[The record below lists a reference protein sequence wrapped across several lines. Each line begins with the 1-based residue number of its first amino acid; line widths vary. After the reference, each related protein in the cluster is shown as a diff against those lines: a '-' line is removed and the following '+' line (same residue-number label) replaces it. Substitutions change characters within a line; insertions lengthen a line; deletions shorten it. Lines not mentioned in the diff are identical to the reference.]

1 MDPITA
7 KLMSAAGVASD
18 PIYVDDVF
26 SCDAYQGN
34 GSTQSIANGIDL
46 AGEGGLVWVKERSGS
61 DSHYLFDT
69 ERGAGF
75 AINTNTTN
83 AQASDTQISSQ
94 KDLYQFNSTGYSIG
108 QNYNSYV
115 NYNNAYYGSWT
126 FRKCP
131 GFFDV
136 VKYTGDGQAGRQISH
151 SLGSTPG
158 MVIVKRIDVGSSK
171 WAVWH
176 TGAGDNYRLYL
187 NENASQSYTNSHIR
201 SASST
206 TFTVGSDYDVNTSG
220 GAEYIAYIFANDD
233 QSFGT
238 AGNESIIKCGSYS
251 GNSGS
256 QSINVGFEPQYVL
269 VKGKNNTSNWQIHDT
284 SRKFALIGTGEAGSL
299 RANKDWPE
307 YVNANRMHV
316 TRTGFEF
323 DSESSSDCN
332 ASGVTYIYMAIR
344 RENKPPEAATDVFKP
359 IVDNA
364 SQNKSVGFPI
374 DLCISQSTNG
384 ANANWSDR
392 LRSLITRTGT
402 HYVHSYYF
410 TTANSSAET
419 TDHSGNQDTGV
430 VDFDYEGFTQANA
443 STEMSTLSFKRAPG
457 FFDMVGYPG
466 TSTIR
471 TQAHSLGVVPEMIM
485 IKDRDGNYPTLW
497 VNGMSTSASVSP
509 AETGGE
515 TYSKNPHNG
524 TAPTASVFTLRN
536 ESDVNFNGH
545 DYIAY
550 LWATLAGISKVGT
563 YTGTGND
570 LDIDCGFTNGARFVL
585 VKRYDANGNWIYWTS
600 EMGIVSGGE
609 SYLRWN
615 TSNSKQT
622 GYDYIDPLNS
632 GFTITSNA
640 PSELNA
646 SSGKYLFLA
655 IA

>member
-1 MDPITA
+1 MDPVTA
-7 KLMSAAGVASD
+7 KLMSAAGAASD

-26 SCDAYQGN
+26 AASAYQGATN
-34 GSTQSIANGIDL
+34 AALSITNGIDL
-46 AGEGGLVWVKERSGS
+46 AGEGGLVWTKNRGSSS
-61 DSHYLFDT
+61 DSHILYDT
-69 ERGAGF
+69 ERGKTKRLSTD
-75 AINTNTTN
+75 NTDAESTDANE
-83 AQASDTQISSQ
+83 ISSF
-94 KDLYQFNSTGYSIG
+94 DSNGYSLDANG
-108 QNYNSYV
+108 GSLNGNGE
-115 NYNNAYYGSWT
+115 YYCSWT

-187 NENASQSYTNSHIR
+187 NENTSQNYTDSHIR

-206 TFTVGSDYDVNTSG
+206 TFTVGTDYDVNTTG
-220 GAEYIAYIFANDD
+220 GAEYIAYIFANND

-269 VKGKNNTSNWQIHDT
+269 VKGKNTVSNWQIHDT

-299 RANKDWPE
+299 RANKNWPE

-332 ASGVTYIYMAIR
+332 SSGVTYIYMAIR
-344 RENKPPEAATDVFKP
+344 RENKPPEAATEVFKP
-359 IVDNA
+359 IVSTSAN
-364 SQNKSVGFPI
+364 NKDVGFPI
-374 DLCISQSTNG
+374 DLCISQRTNG
-384 ANANWSDR
+384 ANCNWSDR

-410 TTANSSAET
+410 TTANSNAET
-419 TDHSGNQDTGV
+419 TDNSASQDTHV
-430 VDFDYEGFTQANA
+430 VDFDYEGFTQATSN
-443 STEMSTLSFKRAPG
+443 ELSTLNFKRAPG
-457 FFDMVGYPG
+457 FFDMVGYAG
-466 TSTIR
+466 TSTVR

-515 TYSKNPHNG
+515 SYSKNPHNG
-524 TAPTASVFTLRN
+524 TAPTSSVFTLRN

-585 VKRYDANGNWIYWTS
+585 VKRYDTTGNWIYWTS
-600 EMGIVSGGE
+600 EMGIVSGTE
-609 SYLRWN
+609 AYLRWN
-615 TSNSKQT
+615 TSNSKAT

>member
-7 KLMSAAGVASD
+7 KLMSAAGAASD

-26 SCDAYQGN
+26 AASPYQGT
-34 GSTQSIANGIDL
+34 GSTLTIDDGIDL
-46 AGEGGLVWVKERSGS
+46 SGEGGMVWIKGRSNTTNNMPW
-61 DSHYLFDT
+61 DP
-69 ERGAGF
+69 ERGARKYL
-75 AINTNTTN
+75 ITDSTN
-83 AQASDTQISSQ
+83 AESTSGSNAGLT
-94 KDLYQFNSTGYSIG
+94 QFNSNGFTLGS
-108 QNYNSYV
+108 NWNTENFSP
-115 NYNNAYYGSWT
+115 YYYCAWT

-158 MVIVKRIDVGSSK
+158 MVIVKRIDAGSSK

-187 NENASQSYTNSHIR
+187 NENTSQNYTDSHIR

-220 GAEYIAYIFANDD
+220 GAEYIAYIFANND

-256 QSINVGFEPQYVL
+256 QSINVGFEPQFVL
-269 VKGKNNTSNWQIHDT
+269 VKGKNTTSNWQIHDT

-344 RENKPPEAATDVFKP
+344 RENKPPEAATEVFKP
-359 IVDNA
+359 IVSTSAN
-364 SQNKSVGFPI
+364 NKDVGFPI
-374 DLCISQSTNG
+374 DLCISQRTNG
-384 ANANWSDR
+384 ANCNWSDR

-410 TTANSSAET
+410 TTANSNAET
-419 TDHSGNQDTGV
+419 TDNSANQDTHV
-430 VDFDYEGFTQANA
+430 IDFDFEGFTQGTSN
-443 STEMSTLSFKRAPG
+443 ELSTLNFKRAPG
-457 FFDMVGYPG
+457 FFDMVGYAG

-497 VNGMSTSASVSP
+497 VNGMSTSASISP
-509 AETGGE
+509 ASTGGE

-524 TAPTASVFTLRN
+524 TAPTSSVFTLRN

-585 VKRYDANGNWIYWTS
+585 VKRYDTTGNWIYWTS
-600 EMGIVSGGE
+600 EMGIVSGTE
-609 SYLRWN
+609 AYLRWN